1 MIKHN
6 RKKWQFYARNT
17 ANKGA
22 PAPITLAMANINRW
36 AAGGTQF
43 LDALKTVRIS
53 DRRIRSERRE
63 AIGLVGA
70 CLIDHTD
77 LFTMR
82 PIKISGNER
91 SSLNVGLI
99 ATITLLHPKRVLRA
113 IDDLWRGGYLKIRRE
128 IRRPR
133 GGEWR
138 RNLHIDEVKPKM
150 FQALGVP
157 LKIFR
162 DTIEYIKKKS
172 AKAIDKTVNHA
183 GVQRINNMMATA
195 FGKKKPKRTSTI
207 ELAKAPTQ
215 AQTTQ
220 SISKFLEKYAA
231 RCNT

>member
-1 MIKHN
+1 MIKHD
-6 RKKWQFYARNT
+6 KKNWQFYARNA
-17 ANKGA
+17 ANKCA
-22 PAPITLAMANINRW
+22 PAPITLAMTNINRW
-36 AAGGTQF
+36 AEGGTQF

-77 LFTMR
+77 LLTMR

-99 ATITLLHPKRVLRA
+99 ATITLLHRKRVLRA
-113 IDDLWRGGYLKIRRE
+113 IDDLWKGGYLKIRRE
-128 IRRPR
+128 IRRPW

-138 RNLHIDEVKPKM
+138 RNLHIDEVKPKL

-162 DTIEYIKKKS
+162 NTIEHIKKI
-172 AKAIDKTVNHA
+172 ADAAIKKTVNHA
-183 GVQRINNMMATA
+183 GVQRINNLMTA
-195 FGKKKPKRTSTI
+195 AFSKKKPKRTSTI

-215 AQTTQ
+215 EQTTKP
-220 SISKFLEKYAA
+220 ISHFIEKYSA

>member
-1 MIKHN
+1 MIKHD
-6 RKKWQFYARNT
+6 RKNWRFYARNA
-17 ANKGA
+17 ANKRVH
-22 PAPITLAMANINRW
+22 APITLAMANINRW
-36 AAGGTQF
+36 AFGGTQF

-77 LFTMR
+77 LLTMR
-82 PIKISGNER
+82 PVKISRNER

-99 ATITLLHPKRVLRA
+99 ATITLLHRKRVLRA
-113 IDDLWRGGYLKIRRE
+113 LDDLWRGGYLKIRRE

-157 LKIFR
+157 LSLFR
-162 DTIEYIKKKS
+162 NTIEYIREKS
-172 AKAIDKTVNHA
+172 EKTIKKTVNHA
-183 GVQRINNMMATA
+183 GVQRISNLVTKA
-195 FGKKKPKRTSTI
+195 FSKKKPKRTSTI
-207 ELAKAPTQ
+207 ELAKAPTK
-215 AQTTQ
+215 AAPTK
-220 SISKFLEKYAA
+220 SIASFLEKYSA